1 MMAQVQYQTF
11 SESQLLASL
20 AVEALIDEVNLTPKP
35 ALVDR
40 RGSGAHNDLTLELM
54 ERSAKS
60 LRPMFEEM
68 AQAAIHHGEI
78 CLALREDI
86 GEIGRQGEKTMM
98 LATDGVN
105 THRGAIWA
113 LGLMVTAAT
122 LARTNQQYLSAVEL
136 CQLAGQ
142 IAQLEDRFIP
152 KQALSHG
159 QEVQKKLGI
168 LGAKEQAQQG
178 FPTIVNFGLKQLY
191 QSRSKPM
198 KEEFARV
205 DALLAM
211 MTDLNDTCVLY
222 RSGTSGLKRMQQG
235 AQQVL
240 DLGGSS
246 SLEGRRALHLLEI
259 DLLRMKASAGGAADL
274 LAATLFIDRVEQSSV
289 KNKKGIL
296 IMETLDFEFVA
307 TEPPVKKALVGCV
320 GSGDL
325 EILMEPGETGK
336 ASIQVVTSVD
346 GSEARWHNLFERI
359 FTAQIPP
366 AVNID
371 IHDFGATPGVVRLRL
386 EQALEEITHD

>member
-1 MMAQVQYQTF
+1 MMAQVQYQTL
-11 SESQLLASL
+11 SGSQLLASL
-20 AVEALIDEVNLTPKP
+20 AIEALIDEVNLTPKP

-40 RGSGAHNDLTLELM
+40 RGSGAHDDLTLELM

-60 LRPMFEEM
+60 LGPMFEEM
-68 AQAAIHHGEI
+68 AQAAMHHGEV

-86 GEIGRQGEKTMM
+86 GEIGRQGEKVMM

-113 LGLMVTAAT
+113 LGLMVTAAA

-142 IAQLEDRFIP
+142 IAQFEDRFIP
-152 KQALSHG
+152 EQALSHG
-159 QEVQKKLGI
+159 QQVQKKLGI
-168 LGAKEQAQQG
+168 LGAKDQAQQG
-178 FPTIVNFGLKQLY
+178 FPTIVNFGLKQFY

-198 KEEFARV
+198 KEEFARL

-211 MTDLNDTCVLY
+211 MTDLTDTCVLY

-274 LAATLFIDRVEQSSV
+274 LAATLFIDRVEQSSS
-289 KNKKGIL
+289 KNKEG
-296 IMETLDFEFVA
+296 F
-307 TEPPVKKALVGCV
+307 
-320 GSGDL
+320 
-325 EILMEPGETGK
+325 
-336 ASIQVVTSVD
+336 
-346 GSEARWHNLFERI
+346 
-359 FTAQIPP
+359 
-366 AVNID
+366 
-371 IHDFGATPGVVRLRL
+371 
-386 EQALEEITHD
+386 